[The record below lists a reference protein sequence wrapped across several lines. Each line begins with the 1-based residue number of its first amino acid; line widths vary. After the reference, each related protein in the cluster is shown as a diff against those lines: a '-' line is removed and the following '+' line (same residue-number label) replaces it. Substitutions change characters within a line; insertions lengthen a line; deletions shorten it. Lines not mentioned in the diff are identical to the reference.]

1 MARDRGVVRGH
12 GLPTACPQATRRDR
26 WVWNPGPIQ
35 GPVCSGC
42 VETPAYDAVLPASSC
57 IGSLSPPPLPPSR
70 ALTPPSPCI
79 PRRKVY
85 KPRGF
90 FNGLLYSIEAFMF
103 AVCILSTVSS
113 MRNII
118 NSWST
123 FKIFGATVGL
133 H

>member
-1 MARDRGVVRGH
+1 M
-12 GLPTACPQATRRDR
+12 
-26 WVWNPGPIQ
+26 
-35 GPVCSGC
+35 
-42 VETPAYDAVLPASSC
+42 
-57 IGSLSPPPLPPSR
+57 
-70 ALTPPSPCI
+70 
-79 PRRKVY
+79 Y

-103 AVCILSTVSS
+103 VVCILSTVSS